1 MRRIAFL
8 LVSLI
13 LLAALAGG
21 GVLAWGYAQF
31 VRPGPLVAPATLVIP
46 KGAGLGGIAAQLAGA
61 GVIRHAAVFEA
72 GAKITGADGRLKA
85 GEYAFPA
92 AISVRDAIALLE
104 SGRTVVR
111 RLTLVEGA
119 TVAQVTA
126 QLAGVDGLQGD
137 LGGMPEE
144 GSLLP
149 ETYHFSYGDR
159 RQEMVG
165 RMAKAM
171 DEVLTRAWAGRKDG
185 LPIVSPREALILASI
200 VEKETGVAE
209 ERPRVAAVFVNRL
222 KKGMRLQ
229 SDPTVVYG
237 LTGGKEPLARALT
250 RQDLRTPSPFN
261 TYLESGL
268 PPAPIC
274 NPGRASV
281 EAALN
286 PADTEDL
293 YFVADGN
300 GGHAFAKTL
309 DEHNRNVAR
318 WRKAR
323 DQEAAEPADS
333 R

>member
-8 LVSLI
+8 LVSPHPSGRVGRRRRVGLGI
-13 LLAALAGG
+13 CP
-21 GVLAWGYAQF
+21 
-31 VRPGPLVAPATLVIP
+31 VRTAGPLAAPATLVIP

-61 GVIRHAAVFEA
+61 GVIRHVAVFEA
-72 GAKITGADGRLKA
+72 GAKITGADGRLRA

-92 AISVRDAIALLE
+92 AISVRDAITLLE

-229 SDPTVVYG
+229 SDPPWS
-237 LTGGKEPLARALT
+237 TG
-250 RQDLRTPSPFN
+250 
-261 TYLESGL
+261 
-268 PPAPIC
+268 
-274 NPGRASV
+274 
-281 EAALN
+281 
-286 PADTEDL
+286 
-293 YFVADGN
+293 
-300 GGHAFAKTL
+300 
-309 DEHNRNVAR
+309 
-318 WRKAR
+318 
-323 DQEAAEPADS
+323 
-333 R
+333 